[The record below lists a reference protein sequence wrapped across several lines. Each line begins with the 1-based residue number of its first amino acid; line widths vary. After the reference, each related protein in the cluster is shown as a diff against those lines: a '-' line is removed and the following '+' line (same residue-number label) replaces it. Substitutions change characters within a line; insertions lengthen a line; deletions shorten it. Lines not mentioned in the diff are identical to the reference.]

1 MPGTVLSLQNINLVK
16 KNYANPPE
24 GDTKPPEGDN
34 SMKFV
39 YHQLNVTV
47 FRLLGDVIHQ
57 QAENKQILVLR
68 LKFKTLMDCLYVL
81 WIQIITKIFFHSFM
95 VHKIAMFLHQK
106 NYQMCLGPLKF
117 IYPENATKFC
127 EVFTLLLTVR
137 TVVKS

>member
-1 MPGTVLSLQNINLVK
+1 M
-16 KNYANPPE
+16 
-24 GDTKPPEGDN
+24 GDD
-34 SMKFV
+34 
-39 YHQLNVTV
+39 HVTV

-106 NYQMCLGPLKF
+106 NYRVCLGPLEYTVNNYRMIIGQFIRKSFVIF
-117 IYPENATKFC
+117 IY
-127 EVFTLLLTVR
+127 R
-137 TVVKS
+137 